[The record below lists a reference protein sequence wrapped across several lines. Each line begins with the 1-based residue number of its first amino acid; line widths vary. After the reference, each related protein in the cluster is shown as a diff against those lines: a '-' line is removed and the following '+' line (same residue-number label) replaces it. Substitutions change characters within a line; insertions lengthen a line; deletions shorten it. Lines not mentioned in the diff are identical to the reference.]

1 MEKDE
6 LSEEELANVRAFPDS
21 KVSIEKAIENKDL
34 YRKKQ
39 IEALES
45 LKEELLTEEKTPKKK

>member
-6 LSEEELANVRAFPDS
+6 LSLDELENVKALSNS
-21 KVSIEKAIENKDL
+21 KASIEKAIENKDL

-45 LKEELLTEEKTPKKK
+45 LKEELLTEERTPKKK